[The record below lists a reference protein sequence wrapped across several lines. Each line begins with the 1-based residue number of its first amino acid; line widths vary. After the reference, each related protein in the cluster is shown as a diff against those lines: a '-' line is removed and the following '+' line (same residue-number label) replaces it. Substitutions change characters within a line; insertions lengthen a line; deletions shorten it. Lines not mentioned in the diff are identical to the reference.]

1 MSRAQYAR
9 QVRESYPA
17 LSLIAVRVG
26 LLAAIGALSFLPT
39 LS

>member
-1 MSRAQYAR
+1 MSKLQYAQ

-26 LLAAIGALSFLPT
+26 LLAALGALSLLPA
-39 LS
+39 LQ